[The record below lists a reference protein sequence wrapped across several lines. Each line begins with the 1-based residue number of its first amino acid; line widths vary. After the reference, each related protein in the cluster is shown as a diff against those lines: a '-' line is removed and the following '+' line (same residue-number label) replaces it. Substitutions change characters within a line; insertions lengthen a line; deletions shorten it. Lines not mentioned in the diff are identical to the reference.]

1 MFCKGPD
8 NKYFR
13 ILRSLVCCIFFFL
26 LTTLK
31 HKNLALLYFV
41 NSLLKKIEVAS
52 LYMRLLS
59 VNKM

>member
-52 LYMRLLS
+52 L
-59 VNKM
+59 